1 MDTYISQK
9 LIATAV
15 KVFIVAWGV
24 IVYGN
29 LVRITIDS
37 KRMDKDM
44 DALLGAINR
53 VQGQQNGQT
62 INVKSWVA

>member
-1 MDTYISQK
+1 MDAYISQK

-15 KVFIVAWGV
+15 KIAIGLWGV

-44 DALLGAINR
+44 EALLGAINR
-53 VQGQQNGQT
+53 LQSQDNGQT
-62 INVKSWVA
+62 INVKSWVV